1 MTVERPSSRRKN
13 SEETHRILW
22 GLLSPDKH
30 EDRKVRTAVLNNLGA
45 HRHRPVMDTMQRW
58 QTSDDS
64 VTRLG
69 RHEEPLQNRRYP
81 EEHRLG
87 AYGEHEKTSSKT
99 PQTRRYSGEHAA
111 AAGV

>member
-45 HRHRPVMDTMQRW
+45 HCHRPVMDTM
-58 QTSDDS
+58 
-64 VTRLG
+64 
-69 RHEEPLQNRRYP
+69 
-81 EEHRLG
+81 
-87 AYGEHEKTSSKT
+87 
-99 PQTRRYSGEHAA
+99 
-111 AAGV
+111 